1 MGGVSGAAQSEFDR
15 LNPTMHV
22 PPVFGNL
29 AAQQSAGCNS
39 FQLLLGN
46 SRGPVPSGNRM
57 RRTSHTDA
65 KLASVPSNAVIQ

>member
-1 MGGVSGAAQSEFDR
+1 MGGVSGPAQSEFDR

-29 AAQQSAGCNS
+29 AAQQSAGYNS

>member
-1 MGGVSGAAQSEFDR
+1 MGGVSGPAQSEFDR

-22 PPVFGNL
+22 PPVFDNL

>member
-1 MGGVSGAAQSEFDR
+1 MGGVSGPAQSEFDR
-15 LNPTMHV
+15 LNPTMHA

-29 AAQQSAGCNS
+29 AAQQSARCNS

-46 SRGPVPSGNRM
+46 SRGPVPSGNWM

-65 KLASVPSNAVIQ
+65 KLANVPSNAVIQ